1 MTSDVEKKRKIIL
14 CSFPIEKNKREIFLG
29 LDTYMF
35 AIFHGQQKHPNS
47 KS

>member
-1 MTSDVEKKRKIIL
+1 MTSDVGKKEQSYFVPFQSK
-14 CSFPIEKNKREIFLG
+14 KNKREIFLG

-47 KS
+47 KC